1 MDLQLVSEDLE
12 KAVSTAVG
20 QDKHGTDIL
29 NDSDVRAPISPLH
42 LAAYHS
48 PHYAMEV
55 LVQSLLD
62 LDVRDSQGRTPLD
75 LAALKSHVECVDV
88 LINQE
93 ASILVKDFTLKRT
106 PIHAAAWLLPVCNMT
121 CCRC

>member
-20 QDKHGTDIL
+20 QDKHGTDFL

-75 LAALKSHVECVDV
+75 LAALKSMWSV
-88 LINQE
+88 LT
-93 ASILVKDFTLKRT
+93 SSSTRKPPSWLKT
-106 PIHAAAWLLPVCNMT
+106 SL
-121 CCRC
+121 